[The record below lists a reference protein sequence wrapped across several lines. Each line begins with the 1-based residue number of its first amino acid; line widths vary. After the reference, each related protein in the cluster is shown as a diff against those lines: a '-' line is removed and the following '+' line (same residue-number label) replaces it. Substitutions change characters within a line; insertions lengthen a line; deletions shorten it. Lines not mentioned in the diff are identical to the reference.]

1 MSALLRIRS
10 NPMLRALVP
19 LLLNG
24 ERLSRFRSLPDNLMV
39 HDLSRGIPFPDASV
53 DLVYHSHVLEHLDR
67 GVAPGF
73 IQECARV
80 LRIGGLIRVVVPDF
94 ERYCRNYL
102 DHVGLCEKE
111 GERVIGEHDRMFEPM
126 LLQSVRRE
134 ASGTSQQRPL
144 RRFVENFVLGDA
156 RKRGHTHQWMYDRF
170 NLVSDF
176 YKPKAEVFPSVD
188 IRFGLAAST
197 LGHLFFDGPDKEI
210 KFLAIVHDRSIVMVH
225 YRPTENII
233 NQYVAVVPLDYPAW
247 HFSAISDNTAKALKP
262 HLENR
267 NINRPVSN
275 TPDEKNIDGHKALKA
290 IHAIDV
296 FELRIAQVLLGIG
309 SFGRGQLLNKLFDP
323 ADQRTAVFDRGTRLD
338 ESVPG
343 TGLGLAIARDIAE
356 LYHGAIALEDSPLG
370 GLRAVLILPAAG

>member
-1 MSALLRIRS
+1 MIGEIVTDVSLGFLAAIEVPDLFATQSIRQTPMKILNLGCGTKTSPHPSVVNIDWSALLRIRS

-19 LLLNG
+19 VLLNG

-67 GVAPGF
+67 GVAPRF

-170 NLVSDF
+170 NLAALLQTCGFANPCVRHFDQSGIDNWHLLGLDMDESRNE
-176 YKPKAEVFPSVD
+176 YKPESLYMEA
-188 IRFGLAAST
+188 T
-197 LGHLFFDGPDKEI
+197 
-210 KFLAIVHDRSIVMVH
+210 
-225 YRPTENII
+225 
-233 NQYVAVVPLDYPAW
+233 
-247 HFSAISDNTAKALKP
+247 
-262 HLENR
+262 
-267 NINRPVSN
+267 
-275 TPDEKNIDGHKALKA
+275 
-290 IHAIDV
+290 
-296 FELRIAQVLLGIG
+296 
-309 SFGRGQLLNKLFDP
+309 KL
-323 ADQRTAVFDRGTRLD
+323 V
-338 ESVPG
+338 
-343 TGLGLAIARDIAE
+343 
-356 LYHGAIALEDSPLG
+356 G
-370 GLRAVLILPAAG
+370 G